1 MYSAFRERTK
11 RSIDALKRHLI
22 TSDAMRSAIHDGL
35 LVCKSEIPCFDQR
48 FSRDFV
54 PTTSDWRV
62 IDHGLAVT
70 RIYAVYEQFAHE
82 MIREH
87 LVLMQTNIKFID
99 LPQKIQKSYRNGIA
113 EILNK
118 KESMKY
124 KDLDL
129 TAIVTQYHNALAGGS
144 YTLEAKAMLIQE
156 QNLRLVELNRLF
168 SGSGIG
174 EIGGWIDRHRSVED
188 FFKKDSRLNA
198 SAEREMAQ
206 LVEYRNDAAH
216 GSVSV
221 DNILALDYLLE
232 FCDFIAPLCDAI
244 LEIVQLIGLK
254 FLSEAGRAI
263 TLGHVSE
270 LLKNNTVLIFEMRGK
285 LCVGDTIYLKGKNY
299 CFERE
304 VISIQI
310 DDVNQTRVDLTIPQE
325 VGVAINGIGSRKAQI
340 ISLVPAPVH

>member
-1 MYSAFRERTK
+1 MYSAFVERTE
-11 RSIDALKRHLI
+11 RSIDALRRHLI

-35 LVCKSEIPCFDQR
+35 LVCKSEESSFDQR
-48 FSRDFV
+48 FSRDSA

-70 RIYAVYEQFAHE
+70 RIYVVYEQFAHE

-87 LVLMQTNIKFID
+87 LVLMQNNIKFID
-99 LPQKIQKSYRNGIA
+99 LPQNIQNSYRNGIA
-113 EILNK
+113 EILSK
-118 KESMKY
+118 KDSSRY

-129 TAIVTQYHNALAGGS
+129 TAIVTQYHNALTGGD
-144 YTLEAKAMLIQE
+144 YIFEAKAMLIHE
-156 QNLRLVELNRLF
+156 QNLRLAELNRLF

-174 EIGGWIDRHRSVED
+174 EIGGWIDRHRSLEE

-206 LVEYRNDAAH
+206 LVEYRNDASH

-232 FCDFIAPLCDAI
+232 FCDFIAALCDAI
-244 LEIVQLIGLK
+244 SQLVQLIGLK

-263 TLGHVSE
+263 TLGRVSE
-270 LLKNNTVLIFEMRGK
+270 LLKNNTVLIFEMKGK
-285 LCVGDTIYLKGKNY
+285 LSVGDTIYLKGNNY

-310 DDVNQTRVDLTIPQE
+310 DDVNQTRVDLAVPKE

-340 ISLVPAPVH
+340 ISLVPATV